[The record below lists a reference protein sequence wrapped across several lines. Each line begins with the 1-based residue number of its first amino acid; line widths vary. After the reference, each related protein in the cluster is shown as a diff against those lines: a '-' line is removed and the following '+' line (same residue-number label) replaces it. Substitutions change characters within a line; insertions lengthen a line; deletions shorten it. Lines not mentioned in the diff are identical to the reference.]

1 MLELVLANLKTRPF
15 RTLISIVGVALGV
28 ILILLFTGLARGMS
42 ENMAKR
48 AANWKAEIVF
58 TRPGAMEL
66 TSSNASVSTTYA
78 ERLLEIE
85 GVQSTVPVI
94 RYITPDTSGRW
105 GLRQL
110 DGVEWQPFAQM
121 NDIEI
126 VTGRAPNAG
135 ETSKASGAKT
145 TASNEIATKNPSAN
159 VNGTKPIENDLPQT
173 VGEVIIDERQMT
185 DDRLKVGDTM
195 ELFGGKPYQIVG
207 VFAPPSGAR
216 IKMSLAAMQDALEAP
231 NKCTYILVKIK
242 DGADVNAVA
251 ARINEILPGNKIN
264 LTQDL
269 IIDAQDR
276 IPALKTFLRVLV
288 GLGAFVSTIFVL
300 LSMYTTITERRK
312 EIGILKSLGAS
323 KSFIISVIEGEAFF
337 IGVLG
342 ITLGFAAAFLAS
354 AIIQSS
360 FDIQFEFTA
369 SWAVTAALIAIAG
382 SLVGALY
389 PAWRASGID
398 PVEVMMNE

>member
-1 MLELVLANLKTRPF
+1 MLELVLANLKTRPL

-42 ENMAKR
+42 ENMANR
-48 AANWKAEIVF
+48 AFNLKAEIFF
-58 TRPGAMEL
+58 TRAGAMEL

-94 RYITPDTSGRW
+94 RYITPDTTGRW

-110 DGVEWQPFAQM
+110 DGVEWNSFAAM
-121 NDIEI
+121 NDIQI
-126 VTGRAPNAG
+126 AAGRAP
-135 ETSKASGAKT
+135 
-145 TASNEIATKNPSAN
+145 TANDEI
-159 VNGTKPIENDLPQT
+159 
-173 VGEVIIDERQMT
+173 IIDERQLA
-185 DDRLKVGDTM
+185 DDKLKVGDTM
-195 ELFGGKPYQIVG
+195 ELFGGKPYKIVG

-216 IKMSLAAMQDALEAP
+216 IKMSLAAMQDALESP

-242 DGADVNAVA
+242 DGADVNEVA
-251 ARINEILPGNKIN
+251 ARISETLPGNKIN

-323 KSFIISVIEGEAFF
+323 KSFIIRVIEGEAFL

-342 ITLGFAAAFLAS
+342 VSLGFFVSFVAS
-354 AIIQSS
+354 YLIALI
-360 FDIQFEFTA
+360 FDLQFEFGWNWILTA
-369 SWAVTAALIAIAG
+369 VFIAIGG
-382 SLVGALY
+382 SLVGAVY
-389 PAWRASGID
+389 PAWRASNID
-398 PVEVMMNE
+398 PVLVLTNE

>member
-42 ENMAKR
+42 ENMANR
-48 AANWKAEIVF
+48 AFNLKAEIIF

-78 ERLLEIE
+78 DRLLEIE
-85 GVQSTVPVI
+85 GVQSTVPMI
-94 RYITPDTSGRW
+94 RYITPDTTGRW
-105 GLRQL
+105 GLRQI
-110 DGVEWQPFAQM
+110 DGVEWNSFGAM
-121 NDIEI
+121 NDIKIVKGRAANANDEI
-126 VTGRAPNAG
+126 V
-135 ETSKASGAKT
+135 
-145 TASNEIATKNPSAN
+145 
-159 VNGTKPIENDLPQT
+159 L
-173 VGEVIIDERQMT
+173 DERQMA
-185 DDRLKVGDTM
+185 DDKLNVGDQM
-195 ELFGGKPYQIVG
+195 ELFGDKKYKIVG

-216 IKMSLAAMQDALEAP
+216 IKMSLAAMQDALESP
-231 NKCTYILVKIK
+231 NKCTYILVKTK
-242 DGADVNAVA
+242 DGANVSEVA
-251 ARINEILPGNKIN
+251 ARINEVLPGNKIN

-323 KSFIISVIEGEAFF
+323 KSFIITTIEGEAFF
-337 IGVLG
+337 IGILG
-342 ITLGFAAAFLAS
+342 IALGFITAFLAS
-354 AIIQSS
+354 SIIQSS
-360 FDIQFEFTA
+360 FDIQFEFSA
-369 SWAVTAALIAIAG
+369 SWALTAALIAIAG

-389 PAWRASGID
+389 PAWRASDID
-398 PVEVMMNE
+398 PVEVMLNE